1 ADLETAGRC
10 VEGRSRSSDSPADDE
25 DVEGVVRTGLL
36 QRLECLLAEVG
47 GQLTISHRQ
56 ICAFSRTFSY
66 GPAQVHRRRTGQVL
80 PSADEAD
87 SQKLAGHY
95 EIAYLTVIPISFS
108 RARRPVP
115 RASPRTAR
123 PNRAGRVCA

>member
-1 ADLETAGRC
+1 MGSFYIGGFFFSSRRRNTISKRDWSSDVCSSDL
-10 VEGRSRSSDSPADDE
+10 SRSGDSPADDE
-25 DVEGVVRTGLL
+25 DVEGVVRAGLL

-56 ICAFSRTFSY
+56 ICAFFRTFSY

-87 SQKLAGHY
+87 SQKLA
-95 EIAYLTVIPISFS
+95 
-108 RARRPVP
+108 
-115 RASPRTAR
+115 
-123 PNRAGRVCA
+123 